1 MNDFQFNYDDLVP
14 INYKVTQSLIND
26 LEQILQNTKNILIDW
41 KKRESSLKKIGQI
54 CLGDQG
60 NSEIF
65 LRIFNSQISTNLG
78 IQLADLR
85 SSLMKEACRITSL
98 CARELGILMEQSAL
112 YLLSKYVLF
121 KIAGSANRVISDSSS
136 KCILNLVKYVTSIKV
151 INNICEQKTMKS
163 NFVRNICA
171 QCILYIVSC
180 YKKILISKTS
190 LILQETMKTLISDP
204 NGEVRATT
212 RRAFITYWKRF
223 EFEGDELFENLEKN
237 VQKQV
242 NEDKKKYWDN
252 IVINEENGVDNI
264 IKCSKSKSTMSF
276 GCTNKSKSH
285 EIKCNL
291 GSSLNSNNSGSIKN
305 IKSEEIENMSK
316 IDMNSGQLSYETEF
330 SENAQNEQS
339 LKSKGLKSFQGK
351 DSIKKNNHEN
361 IKISKS
367 NNQELVKKVNN
378 QLNISEYS
386 CSNLMNS
393 NNSESDIHTKENK
406 IEVQPFRMSKK
417 NKSKPK
423 NINNENHSKKIIINN
438 YIQNNYINNN
448 KINNNLQ
455 FQVDKN
461 SVEYKLIDKINQL
474 TIYNEPKEKLKIFQY
489 LFNIFSNILSD
500 VKNISDITLRQFV
513 DIHIEYLIFEDKFL
527 TEQIIKNLMRMIFYL
542 TQIFKSDD
550 IQLIVKILMIK
561 INLKDKTISKLSYEL
576 LDIIR
581 KKRKVEDI
589 YNGIFNLLEE
599 NNVGQNDVCYEF
611 LTFLVI
617 YSGNILED
625 NTYFNKIFELI
636 CNCDVSSTKIGNL
649 IEALYKNN
657 PNNFI
662 SLLKSEKI
670 DIQKKIM
677 HYLDK
682 NKTNQTSNDQNSNNQ
697 EKNEKEI
704 ELIKNFIENGN
715 YKSFIEFIENNSKCL
730 PVFFMFLSNEKFSN
744 TKYNKNIINF
754 IYSLVSNPN
763 KLADEISKNMNIL
776 LEQLIKFFII
786 NIKNSLIV
794 DMIKEILFIL
804 PMNTSYEVY
813 FKNIAKYLNSK
824 TNQIVLQNILM
835 NINNNIMND
844 KAKDVENYF
853 PYFVKEMFNLINHQS
868 TEIKKCAIFC
878 CTQLYSILGN
888 KFNSYLDTLPQNHK
902 NLIILLSKGNQ

>member
-26 LEQILQNTKNILIDW
+26 LEQILQNTKNLLIDW

-682 NKTNQTSNDQNSNNQ
+682 NKTNQTSNDQNSSGQ

-824 TNQIVLQNILM
+824 TNQIVLQHILM

-853 PYFVKEMFNLINHQS
+853 PYFIKEMFNLINHQS
-868 TEIKKCAIFC
+868 NEIKKCAIFC

>member
-1 MNDFQFNYDDLVP
+1 
-14 INYKVTQSLIND
+14 
-26 LEQILQNTKNILIDW
+26 
-41 KKRESSLKKIGQI
+41 
-54 CLGDQG
+54 
-60 NSEIF
+60 
-65 LRIFNSQISTNLG
+65 
-78 IQLADLR
+78 
-85 SSLMKEACRITSL
+85 
-98 CARELGILMEQSAL
+98 
-112 YLLSKYVLF
+112 
-121 KIAGSANRVISDSSS
+121 
-136 KCILNLVKYVTSIKV
+136 
-151 INNICEQKTMKS
+151 
-163 NFVRNICA
+163 
-171 QCILYIVSC
+171 
-180 YKKILISKTS
+180 
-190 LILQETMKTLISDP
+190 
-204 NGEVRATT
+204 
-212 RRAFITYWKRF
+212 
-223 EFEGDELFENLEKN
+223 
-237 VQKQV
+237 
-242 NEDKKKYWDN
+242 
-252 IVINEENGVDNI
+252 
-264 IKCSKSKSTMSF
+264 MSF

-682 NKTNQTSNDQNSNNQ
+682 NKTNQTSNDQNSSGQ

-730 PVFFMFLSNEKFSN
+730 PIFFMFLSNEKFSN

-824 TNQIVLQNILM
+824 TNQIVLQHILM

-853 PYFVKEMFNLINHQS
+853 PYFIKEMFNLINHQS
-868 TEIKKCAIFC
+868 NEIKKCAIFC